1 MSEKNIDKSRSNQTV
16 GAFLKA
22 ARSVPVG
29 TEPQTE
35 PGGRLLF
42 AMDATASRQPSWD
55 MACRLQADMFKAA
68 AEAGGLSVQ
77 LIFFRGFGECRASD
91 WVADAD
97 RLRQKMTAVR
107 CRGGQTQI
115 GAVLRHA
122 LAENKKRKIN
132 AIVLVGDA
140 FEESLD
146 GVAHLAGRLGLVGVP
161 VFAFQEGHDPLA
173 AQAFRQ
179 FAALTRG
186 AHLPFDLKSA
196 SVLKDLLGAVAQFA
210 AGGLPAVE
218 ARAANADAGA
228 RLLLTKM
235 ER

>member
-1 MSEKNIDKSRSNQTV
+1 MSDKNIDKSRSNQAV

-22 ARSVPVG
+22 ARSVPVR
-29 TEPQTE
+29 TE

-55 MACRLQADMFKAA
+55 MACHLQADMFKAA
-68 AEAGGLSVQ
+68 AEVGGLSVQ
-77 LIFFRGFGECRASD
+77 LVFFRGFGECRASD
-91 WVADAD
+91 WAADAN
-97 RLRQKMTAVR
+97 RLGQKMATVH
-107 CRGGQTQI
+107 CLGGQTQI

-122 LAENKKRKIN
+122 LDENKKRNIN

-140 FEESLD
+140 FEENLD
-146 GVAHLAGRLGLVGVP
+146 GVADHAGQLGLVGVP
-161 VFAFQEGHDPLA
+161 IFAFQEGRDPVA
-173 AQAFRQ
+173 AQAFGQ
-179 FAALTRG
+179 LAKLTRG

-196 SVLKDLLGAVAQFA
+196 SVLKGLLGAVAQFA
-210 AGGLPAVE
+210 VGGLPAIK
-218 ARAANADAGA
+218 AQAANADDGA